1 MSNSMPRLIEAEDIK
16 DYWVESEGSKEEF
29 IKENMPDDA
38 DYTEYSEFFDK
49 MLQAFKNVVDTSPT
63 IDAEPVVRCK
73 DCIYWQDR
81 KVRMKNGEYRDY
93 LPDEDMFVSIDKGI
107 NVGSH
112 CTLHG
117 YENMSGSWFWAQ
129 ANDFCSRG
137 EKKDKEKSRNDL

>member
-1 MSNSMPRLIEAEDIK
+1 MQRLIDVYELERKAK
-16 DYWVESEGSKEEF
+16 FNQQVGNF
-29 IKENMPDDA
+29 IELSNLKKA
-38 DYTEYSEFFDK
+38 
-49 MLQAFKNVVDTSPT
+49 PT

-81 KVRMKNGEYRDY
+81 KVHMKNGEYRDY

>member
-1 MSNSMPRLIEAEDIK
+1 MQRLIDAKETNKAIK
-16 DYWVESEGSKEEF
+16 KICDDYGIAYGNNYGGFADKIASV
-29 IKENMPDDA
+29 IDNM
-38 DYTEYSEFFDK
+38 S
-49 MLQAFKNVVDTSPT
+49 T

-81 KVRMKNGEYRDY
+81 KVRMKNDEYRDY

>member
-1 MSNSMPRLIEAEDIK
+1 MRLIDVDITI
-16 DYWVESEGSKEEF
+16 SELKTVPRQ
-29 IKENMPDDA
+29 KKL
-38 DYTEYSEFFDK
+38 EYMGIYDLLKS
-49 MLQAFKNVVDTSPT
+49 MPT

-117 YENMSGSWFWAQ
+117 YENMPGSWFWTQ

-137 EKKDKEKSRNDL
+137 ERRNCAKMDEEAEQK

>member
-1 MSNSMPRLIEAEDIK
+1 MRLIDL
-16 DYWVESEGSKEEF
+16 
-29 IKENMPDDA
+29 
-38 DYTEYSEFFDK
+38 DK
-49 MLQAFKNVVDTSPT
+49 LLKRLEHGYHPTLKAIMSSQPT
-63 IDAEPVVRCK
+63 IDAVPVVRCK

-137 EKKDKEKSRNDL
+137 ERRNCAKKDKEAEQE